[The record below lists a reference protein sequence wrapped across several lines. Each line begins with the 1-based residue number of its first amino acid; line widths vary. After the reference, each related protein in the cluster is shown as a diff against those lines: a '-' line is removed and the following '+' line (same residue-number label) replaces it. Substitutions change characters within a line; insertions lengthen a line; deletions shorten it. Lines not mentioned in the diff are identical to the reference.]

1 METSMNYH
9 GKSGRLTELFLGDLA
24 AERFSPEEYLP
35 SEQKLAEHYQASR
48 NTIRRIIGNL
58 LDDGTLTRCDNHR
71 VRINPE
77 KYHEL
82 KAARAVPRQITLA
95 FAYAAYPDAMI
106 SDVLAGLKRYTAEH
120 DLRLQQLT
128 SPTGHEPMLRA
139 LAHARS
145 LGIDGVLVLPYFM
158 EEYVNVINRLAD
170 SGVAVATLSELP
182 GTHCSSICSDDY
194 NGALAAVNL
203 LITRYNRP
211 VHLFGPRDESSS
223 TLDRYNAYCRAMTE
237 AGFDREI
244 KTHTSEIEAYGKDP
258 ESWTFEDKQE
268 RTAELAEAFLKK
280 LKPPASIFC
289 INDYMAQGIYRAAKR
304 LRLEIGRDLTV
315 TGFDD
320 LPMARRLTPPLTS
333 VRSPQGEIGYQAAAL
348 LHRLAAGELNVPV
361 HLRVPTELIERASC

>member
-139 LAHARS
+139 LAHAGS

-194 NGALAAVNL
+194 NGAFAAVNR
-203 LITRYNRP
+203 LIGKYNRP
-211 VHLFGPRDESSS
+211 VHFFGPRGEASS

-304 LRLEIGRDLTV
+304 LKLEIGRDLTV

-348 LHRLAAGELNVPV
+348 LHRLVAGELNIPV
-361 HLRVPTELIERASC
+361 HLRVPMEVIERASC